1 MDNRM
6 TPREAA
12 EKRELEN
19 ALDYFA
25 ARALRLA
32 GDAGEM
38 KHAFEQAAKEIAEL
52 KAQPNHVA

>member
-1 MDNRM
+1 M

-25 ARALRLA
+25 ARALLLA
-32 GDAGEM
+32 GDAGEL